1 MTHGT
6 NDVVPDD
13 WDEETTAATELEDI
27 REKLASVG
35 IARTRPVLT
44 VLTGGASGTQLK
56 VSKGIAVIGRAAN
69 VELRVEDDGISRNHA
84 RIRADT
90 NRAWVEDLGSRNG
103 TLVNGKK
110 ITATTELRDGDKI
123 QVGRST
129 VIRFGFQDDL
139 DESFHENLMSS
150 ALRDG
155 LTKLFNKRYF
165 LERLDSELKFA
176 QRHGT
181 ALSLLMLDLDHFKK
195 INDTMGHLA
204 GDRVLTTVATVLHK
218 AVRNEDVVA
227 RFGGEEFAII
237 LRAIEIDSAQRM
249 AERVR
254 KLVESTSIPLDGGKT
269 IKASVSIGI
278 ASYPAT
284 PCHTPEELVE
294 VADQALYRAKHAGR
308 NRVSR

>member
-6 NDVVPDD
+6 NVGVPDE
-13 WDEETTAATELEDI
+13 WDEETTAATELTEI

-35 IARTRPVLT
+35 AARNKPVLT
-44 VLTGGASGTQLK
+44 VITGSATGVQFK
-56 VSKGIAVIGRAAN
+56 VSKGAAVIGRAPNA
-69 VELRVEDDGISRNHA
+69 ELRVEDDGISRTHA
-84 RIRADT
+84 RIRAET
-90 NRAWVEDLGSRNG
+90 GRAWVEDMGSRNG
-103 TLVNGKK
+103 TFVNGAK
-110 ITATTELRDGDKI
+110 ITAPIELRDGDKI
-123 QVGRST
+123 QVGRGT

-155 LTKLFNKRYF
+155 LTRLFNKRYF

-176 QRHGT
+176 MRHNA

-195 INDTMGHLA
+195 VNDTLGHLA
-204 GDRVLTTVATVLHK
+204 GDTVLTTIANVLHK

-249 AERVR
+249 AERLR
-254 KLVESTSIPLDGGKT
+254 KLVESTPIPLPNREELRAT
-269 IKASVSIGI
+269 VSIGV
-278 ASYPAT
+278 ATYPSSPSKT
-284 PCHTPEELVE
+284 LEELVDA
-294 VADQALYRAKHAGR
+294 ADKALYRAKHAGR

>member
-6 NDVVPDD
+6 NVGVPDE
-13 WDEETTAATELEDI
+13 WDEETTAATELTEI

-35 IARTRPVLT
+35 AARNKPVLT
-44 VLTGGASGTQLK
+44 VLTGSATGVQFK
-56 VSKGIAVIGRAAN
+56 VSKGAAVIGRAPNA
-69 VELRVEDDGISRNHA
+69 ELRVEDDGISRTHA
-84 RIRADT
+84 RIRAET
-90 NRAWVEDLGSRNG
+90 GRAWVEDMGSRNG
-103 TLVNGKK
+103 TFVNGAK
-110 ITATTELRDGDKI
+110 ITAPIELRDGDKI
-123 QVGRST
+123 QVGRGT

-155 LTKLFNKRYF
+155 LTRLFNKRYF

-176 QRHGT
+176 MRHDA

-195 INDTMGHLA
+195 VNDTLGHLA
-204 GDRVLTTVATVLHK
+204 GDTVLTTIANVLHK

-249 AERVR
+249 AERLR
-254 KLVESTSIPLDGGKT
+254 KLVESTPIPLPSREELRAT
-269 IKASVSIGI
+269 VSIGV
-278 ASYPAT
+278 ATYPSSPSKT
-284 PCHTPEELVE
+284 LEELVDA
-294 VADQALYRAKHAGR
+294 ADKALYRAKHAGR